1 MEIKR
6 IINGEEIKIALT
18 EQELN
23 EAYREQ
29 KRIFDMNEV
38 RDELSNWGLGEIL
51 NCCAFPYPSHH
62 YLRDEEIEEAEKA
75 LMDKEE
81 LMLDIYMEFSRYQ
94 EEGHSDYE
102 TNMYDA
108 CTNVLE
114 MFRDE
119 HWDYLKSYETI
130 DVIAYKKYREDWIKR
145 QNFSDT
151 FMEEVQEDYALFKA
165 ECYPNSAYTFHEY
178 LDNYGFLGTSYVCIN
193 EFLVAEYH
201 DVVYMNALLTDEEY
215 NQYLE
220 DVSEFVWCDIVSIHG
235 KVFAE
240 KFPISGEMDDEHY
253 QIDAFLDAVSKKY
266 GIEPENVK
274 TYMMDN
280 IHFAPKE
287 LPFGAE
293 ACGCYKNG
301 ELQYL

>member
-23 EAYREQ
+23 AAYREQ

-145 QNFSDT
+145 QNFQIRLWKKSKKTMRCLKRNVIQTVHILSMSIWTTMDSLAHP
-151 FMEEVQEDYALFKA
+151 MYALTNFVMR
-165 ECYPNSAYTFHEY
+165 NIRMWYT
-178 LDNYGFLGTSYVCIN
+178 
-193 EFLVAEYH
+193 
-201 DVVYMNALLTDEEY
+201 
-215 NQYLE
+215 
-220 DVSEFVWCDIVSIHG
+220 
-235 KVFAE
+235 
-240 KFPISGEMDDEHY
+240 
-253 QIDAFLDAVSKKY
+253 
-266 GIEPENVK
+266 
-274 TYMMDN
+274 
-280 IHFAPKE
+280 
-287 LPFGAE
+287 
-293 ACGCYKNG
+293 
-301 ELQYL
+301 

>member
-1 MEIKR
+1 
-6 IINGEEIKIALT
+6 
-18 EQELN
+18 
-23 EAYREQ
+23 
-29 KRIFDMNEV
+29 
-38 RDELSNWGLGEIL
+38 
-51 NCCAFPYPSHH
+51 
-62 YLRDEEIEEAEKA
+62 
-75 LMDKEE
+75 
-81 LMLDIYMEFSRYQ
+81 
-94 EEGHSDYE
+94 
-102 TNMYDA
+102 
-108 CTNVLE
+108 
-114 MFRDE
+114 
-119 HWDYLKSYETI
+119 
-130 DVIAYKKYREDWIKR
+130 
-145 QNFSDT
+145 
-151 FMEEVQEDYALFKA
+151 
-165 ECYPNSAYTFHEY
+165 
-178 LDNYGFLGTSYVCIN
+178 
-193 EFLVAEYH
+193 
-201 DVVYMNALLTDEEY
+201 MNALLTDEEY

-240 KFPISGEMDDEHY
+240 RFPISGEMDDEHY